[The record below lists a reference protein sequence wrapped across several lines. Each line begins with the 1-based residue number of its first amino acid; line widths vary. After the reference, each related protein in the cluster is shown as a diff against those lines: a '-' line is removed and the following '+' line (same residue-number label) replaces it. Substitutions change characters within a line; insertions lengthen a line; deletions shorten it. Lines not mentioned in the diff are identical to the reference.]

1 MKKYLFYFLL
11 TVWCTIM
18 LFTSC
23 SNNNEPGT
31 PSIGLQELVGN
42 YRGNLD
48 VTLVGGEDGEPTT
61 VKGQMVTVIANGES
75 AIDLKISDFAF
86 GPMQLGDIEL
96 TNCPVKNEGERY
108 TFTGT
113 TSLSLNGLTADVDA
127 VGSIVNGTLKIDLDI
142 DNITIETV
150 PVPYTVKAV
159 YEGTKDTG
167 EYIPS
172 DEALILAFTFD
183 KNEETNAIV
192 VSEPQINEEEKTITF
207 LYAGDATT
215 EQLAALIPTIQ
226 VSEGA
231 TVDPASGV
239 AQDFSQ
245 PVVYTVTA
253 EDEKTTSQ
261 YTITAVRQI
270 ITESVVYDFTTWV
283 KESHKPIAGKTKEYE
298 IPEGWKTSNPGI
310 VEMGMFAAVAGN
322 PDWSVKK
329 DAEAGDGVV
338 MIRTQNTK
346 GMSGLI
352 PTITAGSLFMG
363 NWKTNASNTLNST
376 KFGVQYDNAQGKPVQ
391 VKVRYKYESGKDY
404 YTCPDGS
411 IHKGTVDV
419 SRGEYAD
426 KFSIKVSL
434 YTTDEY
440 DETGYSDYLT
450 GEAGE
455 ANFYTSTRV
464 VSKGELVEGSTE
476 DAWKEVTI
484 KLNDFELDVN
494 QKYRFAIVCSSS
506 YEGDKFYGA
515 PDSKLWIDKIEIV
528 YQK

>member
-113 TSLSLNGLTADVDA
+113 TSLSLNGLTANVDA

-167 EYIPS
+167 EYIPN

-215 EQLAALIPTIQ
+215 EQLAA
-226 VSEGA
+226 
-231 TVDPASGV
+231 
-239 AQDFSQ
+239 
-245 PVVYTVTA
+245 
-253 EDEKTTSQ
+253 
-261 YTITAVRQI
+261 
-270 ITESVVYDFTTWV
+270 
-283 KESHKPIAGKTKEYE
+283 
-298 IPEGWKTSNPGI
+298 
-310 VEMGMFAAVAGN
+310 
-322 PDWSVKK
+322 
-329 DAEAGDGVV
+329 
-338 MIRTQNTK
+338 
-346 GMSGLI
+346 
-352 PTITAGSLFMG
+352 
-363 NWKTNASNTLNST
+363 
-376 KFGVQYDNAQGKPVQ
+376 
-391 VKVRYKYESGKDY
+391 
-404 YTCPDGS
+404 
-411 IHKGTVDV
+411 
-419 SRGEYAD
+419 
-426 KFSIKVSL
+426 
-434 YTTDEY
+434 
-440 DETGYSDYLT
+440 
-450 GEAGE
+450 
-455 ANFYTSTRV
+455 
-464 VSKGELVEGSTE
+464 
-476 DAWKEVTI
+476 
-484 KLNDFELDVN
+484 
-494 QKYRFAIVCSSS
+494 
-506 YEGDKFYGA
+506 
-515 PDSKLWIDKIEIV
+515 
-528 YQK
+528 

>member
-310 VEMGMFAAVAGN
+310 VEMGNMVGS
-322 PDWSVKK
+322 PDWSVKN
-329 DAEAGDGVV
+329 DNAAGEGVAL
-338 MIRTQNTK
+338 IQTQNTVGK
-346 GMSGLI
+346 DMWVSKI
-352 PTITAGSLFMG
+352 PTITAGSLFLG
-363 NWKTNASNTLNST
+363 TWKTNMTNTLNST